1 MKIHNYLSDD
11 DYRLAQERANLR
23 KISKV
28 WVRESTIDAIVARVP
43 AATGVICH
51 GTRNGAEQQFFAARY
66 PGAEIIGT
74 EIAKTATR
82 FPMTVQWDFRKPNPN
97 WSGASISC
105 TATRS
110 TTPTSQAKQLP
121 CGATSCQRAAR

>member
-43 AATGVICH
+43 AATSVICH
-51 GTRNGAEQQFFAARY
+51 GTRNGQNSNSSRLGIQERRSSGPKSQ
-66 PGAEIIGT
+66 
-74 EIAKTATR
+74 
-82 FPMTVQWDFRKPNPN
+82 KPRPD
-97 WSGASISC
+97 S
-105 TATRS
+105 R
-110 TTPTSQAKQLP
+110 
-121 CGATSCQRAAR
+121 